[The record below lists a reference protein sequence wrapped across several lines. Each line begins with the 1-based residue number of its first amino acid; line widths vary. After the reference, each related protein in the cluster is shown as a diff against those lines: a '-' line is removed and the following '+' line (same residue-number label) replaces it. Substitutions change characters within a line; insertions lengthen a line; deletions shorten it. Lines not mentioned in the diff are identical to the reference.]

1 MNTSLTWH
9 SDEYSSTEHCIVRQM
24 VSGYEIL
31 SNISGRYEDKAFEAK
46 YLIATNNDWQT
57 TLTKVRLDTGNK
69 RTELLFVKNDNGT
82 WYFDGRPDE
91 RFDGCIDVDIPL
103 TPFTNTLPVN
113 RLKMAIGGSELI
125 KVIYIDVFEGI
136 RTVQQKYTRLSAST
150 YKYENVPNDFEAV
163 ITMDDAGFILEY
175 PGLFRRV

>member
-1 MNTSLTWH
+1 
-9 SDEYSSTEHCIVRQM
+9 
-24 VSGYEIL
+24 
-31 SNISGRYEDKAFEAK
+31 
-46 YLIATNNDWQT
+46 
-57 TLTKVRLDTGNK
+57 
-69 RTELLFVKNDNGT
+69 
-82 WYFDGRPDE
+82 
-91 RFDGCIDVDIPL
+91 
-103 TPFTNTLPVN
+103 
-113 RLKMAIGGSELI
+113 MAIGGSEVI